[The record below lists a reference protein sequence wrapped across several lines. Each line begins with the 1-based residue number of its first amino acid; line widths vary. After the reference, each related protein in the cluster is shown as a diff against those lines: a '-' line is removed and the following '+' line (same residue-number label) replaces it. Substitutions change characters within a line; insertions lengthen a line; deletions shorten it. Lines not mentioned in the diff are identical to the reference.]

1 MTAHERL
8 VQRIG
13 ELRAQEQA
21 ALHAL
26 GVIRGRLAEREME
39 LSELLQAGQDAARAE
54 RAAQAETDRGAEI
67 TPPQGM

>member
-8 VQRIG
+8 VQRIA

-39 LSELLQAGQDAARAE
+39 LSELLRAGQGRGELEAVVQQAKAAVQPE
-54 RAAQAETDRGAEI
+54 RAAA
-67 TPPQGM
+67 

>member
-8 VQRIG
+8 VQRIA

-39 LSELLQAGQDAARAE
+39 LSELLRAGQGRGELEAVVQQAKAAVEPE
-54 RAAQAETDRGAEI
+54 RAAA
-67 TPPQGM
+67 